1 MSRLVRTIVVFSI
14 SVSVGTV
21 AAAAEDGS
29 EECALLRQAAE
40 AHGFGT
46 LEQGDRYYCEPHVRS
61 KRFAVFALRV
71 FEANPPTFVNSNLVG
86 WYAVRLS
93 DNAIVSW
100 DIGNERPEA
109 PEAGEE

>member
-1 MSRLVRTIVVFSI
+1 MVRTIVLFSI
-14 SVSVGTV
+14 SVSVGTF
-21 AAAAEDGS
+21 AAAAAVEDSS
-29 EECALLRQAAE
+29 EECPLLRQAAE

-71 FEANPPTFVNSNLVG
+71 SKANPPTFVHSNLVG

-100 DIGNERPEA
+100 DIGNERPEE